1 MKYIKSIHEE
11 FDRVVGFRYSEPK
24 ESYKVSI
31 ICVGQ
36 EINKDKI
43 ERALQNV
50 SNLKFDADSI
60 NVTEVDEE
68 TIIESPD
75 GPITIDAIIDFDVT
89 IYTPRE
95 INGIVEELTELM
107 NSAFD
112 IQLLNFKYKK
122 NINI

>member
-1 MKYIKSIHEE
+1 MKYIKSIYEE

>member
-36 EINKDKI
+36 EIIKDKI

>member
-1 MKYIKSIHEE
+1 MKYIKTFRSFES
-11 FDRVVGFRYSEPK
+11 VGFGNNITGPK